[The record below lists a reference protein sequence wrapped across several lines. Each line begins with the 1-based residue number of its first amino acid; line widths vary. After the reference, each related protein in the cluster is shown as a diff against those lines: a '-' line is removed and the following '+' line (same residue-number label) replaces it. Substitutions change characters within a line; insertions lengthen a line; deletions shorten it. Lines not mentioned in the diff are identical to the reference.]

1 MIRFLLTVLTTCRA
15 CEPMNRKPN
24 ILAAFPVLA
33 LVFMLTACGAGGDR
47 VERFAEAN
55 PGSGE
60 NIAIPGY
67 ERLSFAASKTAQTVN
82 LKNPAEN
89 ACTFVLTLTLE
100 GGETL
105 WTGKALSPG
114 EAFTSITLTRAL
126 DAGEYPA
133 TLHYDCYTI
142 EDNRP
147 LNGAEIE
154 LIIEVK

>member
-1 MIRFLLTVLTTCRA
+1 
-15 CEPMNRKPN
+15 MNRKPN
-24 ILAAFPVLA
+24 ILAAFLVLA
-33 LVFMLTACGAGGDR
+33 LALALTACSSGGDA

-67 ERLSFAASKTAQTVN
+67 EKLDLVAGKTAQTVN
-82 LKNPAEN
+82 LKNPPEN

-100 GGETL
+100 GGEAL

-114 EAFTSITLTRAL
+114 EAFTRITLSRAL

-133 TLHYDCYTI
+133 TLHYDCFSLQ
-142 EDNRP
+142 DNTP
-147 LNGAEIE
+147 LNGAEVK
-154 LIIEVK
+154 LTIEVR

>member
-1 MIRFLLTVLTTCRA
+1 
-15 CEPMNRKPN
+15 MNRKPN
-24 ILAAFPVLA
+24 IFAAFFVLA
-33 LVFMLTACGAGGDR
+33 LALLLTGCGAGGDK
-47 VERFAEAN
+47 VERFAEAA
-55 PGSGE
+55 PDSGE

-67 ERLSFAASKTAQTVN
+67 EKLSFAAGRTAQSVN

-114 EAFTSITLTRAL
+114 EAFTRITLTRAL

-142 EDNRP
+142 EDNQP

-154 LIIEVK
+154 LTLMVQ

>member
-1 MIRFLLTVLTTCRA
+1 
-15 CEPMNRKPN
+15 MNRKPN
-24 ILAAFPVLA
+24 ILAAFLALA
-33 LVFMLTACGAGGDR
+33 LVLLLTACGAGGDK

-67 ERLSFAASKTAQTVN
+67 EKLSFEAGKTTQAVN

-89 ACTFVLTLTLE
+89 ACAFVLTLTLE

-105 WTGKALSPG
+105 WKGKVLSPG
-114 EAFTSITLTRAL
+114 EAFPRITLERAL
-126 DAGEYPA
+126 DVGEYPA

-142 EDNRP
+142 EDNQP
-147 LNGAEIE
+147 LNGAEIQ
-154 LIIEVK
+154 LTLEVK

>member
-1 MIRFLLTVLTTCRA
+1 
-15 CEPMNRKPN
+15 MNRKPN
-24 ILAAFPVLA
+24 ILAVFIVLA
-33 LVFMLTACGAGGDR
+33 LTLLLTACGAGGDR

-67 ERLSFAASKTAQTVN
+67 EKLSFEASKTAQAVK

-89 ACTFVLTLTLE
+89 PCTFVLTLSLAD
-100 GGETL
+100 GETL
-105 WTGKALSPG
+105 WTGEALSPG
-114 EAFTSITLTRAL
+114 ETFTRITLTRAL
-126 DAGEYPA
+126 DAGDYPA

-147 LNGAEIE
+147 LNGAEIQ
-154 LIIEVK
+154 LTLEVK

>member
-1 MIRFLLTVLTTCRA
+1 
-15 CEPMNRKPN
+15 MNRKKN
-24 ILAAFPVLA
+24 ILAVFLGLA
-33 LVFMLTACGAGGDR
+33 LALMLTGCSTGGDR

-55 PGSGE
+55 PGSGA

-67 ERLSFAASKTAQTVN
+67 EKLSFEAGKPAQAVN

-100 GGETL
+100 DGETL

-114 EAFTSITLTRAL
+114 EAFTRITLTKAL

-142 EDNRP
+142 EDNQP
-147 LNGAEIE
+147 LNGAEIQ
-154 LIIEVK
+154 LTLEVK

>member
-1 MIRFLLTVLTTCRA
+1 
-15 CEPMNRKPN
+15 MNRKPN
-24 ILAAFPVLA
+24 ILAAFLVLA
-33 LVFMLTACGAGGDR
+33 LAFLLTACGVGGDR
-47 VERFAEAN
+47 VEQFAEAN
-55 PGSGE
+55 LGSGT

-67 ERLSFAASKTAQTVN
+67 EKLSFEAGKTAQAVN

-100 GGETL
+100 DGETL

-114 EAFTSITLTRAL
+114 EAFTRITLTRAL

>member
-1 MIRFLLTVLTTCRA
+1 MK
-15 CEPMNRKPN
+15 RKLN
-24 ILAAFPVLA
+24 KFLAAFLVLTLA
-33 LVFMLTACGAGGDR
+33 LLLNACGAGGDK
-47 VERFAEAN
+47 VERFAEAA

-67 ERLSFAASKTAQTVN
+67 EKLSFAAGKRAQTVN

-89 ACTFVLTLTLE
+89 ACAFVLTLSLA
-100 GGETL
+100 GGEAL

-114 EAFTSITLTRAL
+114 EAFTRIMLERAL

-133 TLHYDCYTI
+133 TLHYDCYSI
-142 EDNRP
+142 EDNQP

-154 LIIEVK
+154 LTLEVK

>member
-1 MIRFLLTVLTTCRA
+1 
-15 CEPMNRKPN
+15 MNKISN
-24 ILAAFPVLA
+24 ILAAFLVLA
-33 LVFMLTACGAGGDR
+33 LALLLTACGAGGDR

-67 ERLSFAASKTAQTVN
+67 EKLDFATGKTAQTVN

-89 ACTFVLTLTLE
+89 ACAFVLTLTLE
-100 GGETL
+100 GGEAL
-105 WTGKALSPG
+105 WTG
-114 EAFTSITLTRAL
+114 EAFTRITLTRAL

-142 EDNRP
+142 EDNQP
-147 LNGAEIE
+147 LNGAEIQ
-154 LIIEVK
+154 LILEVK

>member
-1 MIRFLLTVLTTCRA
+1 
-15 CEPMNRKPN
+15 MNRKPN
-24 ILAAFPVLA
+24 ILAAFLVLA
-33 LVFMLTACGAGGDR
+33 LAFLLTSCDAGDDR
-47 VERFAEAN
+47 AERFEEAN
-55 PGSGE
+55 PGSGT

-67 ERLSFAASKTAQTVN
+67 EKLSFEAGKTAQAVN

-89 ACTFVLTLTLE
+89 ACAFVLTLTLE

-114 EAFTSITLTRAL
+114 EAFTRITLTRAL

-142 EDNRP
+142 EDNQP
-147 LNGAEIE
+147 LNGAEIQ
-154 LIIEVK
+154 LTLEVK

>member
-1 MIRFLLTVLTTCRA
+1 
-15 CEPMNRKPN
+15 MNRKPN
-24 ILAAFPVLA
+24 FLAAFLVLTLA
-33 LVFMLTACGAGGDR
+33 LLLTACGAGGDR

-67 ERLSFAASKTAQTVN
+67 EKLSFAAGKTAQAVN

-89 ACTFVLTLTLE
+89 ACTFVIALTMDEDGT
-100 GGETL
+100 TL

-114 EAFTSITLTRAL
+114 EAFTRITLIRAL
-126 DAGEYPA
+126 DAGEYHA

-142 EDNRP
+142 EDNQP
-147 LNGAEIE
+147 LNGAEIQ
-154 LIIEVK
+154 LTLEVK